1 MSARAGRI
9 ESGMEKY
16 CVLEEGKLCDGCG
29 QCRMCDLD
37 PEKVCD
43 NCMRCLKSGA
53 DYAQIAI
60 DAVILEEEDVP
71 EEYRE

>member
-1 MSARAGRI
+1 MR
-9 ESGMEKY
+9 
-16 CVLEEGKLCDGCG
+16 

-43 NCMRCLKSGA
+43 NCMRCLKTGA